1 MLQHAVGIESAL
13 VDAGHTLLLRSRAA
27 NALHGGV
34 HALTSA
40 CPRRRSIIYYST
52 KIFQQ
57 AGFESKSAAIG
68 GTVAMGLVKLL
79 FETHSLLNLD
89 HAGRRPLLL
98 LGAVGLTASLLGL
111 GLSMQLKLAGGVAG
125 PSPATAGICVSLAA
139 YMAFHALSYGPI
151 TWLVLAEILPNKVRG
166 KAMGIA
172 TMANRLTSFLVAS
185 SFLTMSERLQ
195 WSGSFYLYAAVAAA
209 SFVFYALFVP
219 ETSGLTLEQISPI
232 FADPA
237 SLVRENAADL
247 RRRATAALTRDNL
260 IAAATAAALFGC
272 IAVGLGTAAGS

>member
-1 MLQHAVGIESAL
+1 MRCTVRG
-13 VDAGHTLLLRSRAA
+13 
-27 NALHGGV
+27 
-34 HALTSA
+34 LTSA

-79 FETHSLLNLD
+79 FETYSLLNLD

-151 TWLVLAEILPNKVRG
+151 TWLVLAEIFPASVKG

-172 TMANRLTSFLVAS
+172 TTINRCTSFIAALT
-185 SFLTMSERLQ
+185 FLTMCDRMQ
-195 WSGSFYLYAAVAAA
+195 WGGTFYVYAGFSLFAL
-209 SFVFYALFVP
+209 VFYTLLVP
-219 ETSGLTLEQISPI
+219 ETTNMPLEQISPL
-232 FADPA
+232 FDKPRK
-237 SLVRENAADL
+237 LVRTNL
-247 RRRATAALTRDNL
+247 QSLNL
-260 IAAATAAALFGC
+260 IKE
-272 IAVGLGTAAGS
+272 